1 VASPLRT
8 LVLTVT
14 SDLFNRIISKQTS
27 DLFNKIISKHNMMV
41 ADGRLPAKSR
51 NPQGQLSVYLLLGDT
66 QRETYRLMT
75 CDKYP

>member
-1 VASPLRT
+1 
-8 LVLTVT
+8 
-14 SDLFNRIISKQTS
+14 
-27 DLFNKIISKHNMMV
+27 MMV